1 MISKIRRSVNL
12 IQPIENTEIDKMV
25 YRYILLNVRSLSMNY
40 RFSSRL
46 HNILDGLP
54 SSTMSSTLCTVSGR
68 SRSTY
73 RYFKLTRMQIK
84 KYLQSKQ
91 LIGIRSSS
99 W

>member
-1 MISKIRRSVNL
+1 MISKIRRNVKY
-12 IQPIENTEIDKMV
+12 IKPIENTEIDKLV
-25 YRYILLNVRSLSMNY
+25 YRYMLINILSLNINY
-40 RFSSRL
+40 RFKSRL

-54 SSTMSSTLCTVSGR
+54 SSTMSSTLCVVSGR
-68 SRSTY
+68 KRSTY

-99 W
+99 